1 MYAKSNIKVTT
12 PRTKSVWTG
21 IFVTSWIVGVTFLI
35 GSVLLFRGGSA
46 LEGKVHNGHYFVTK
60 GTYSFEVS
68 HSMFML
74 SYFHHLVWIVLTVMS
89 AVMYVFVAMQ
99 TQDLK
104 WIESK
109 KSN

>member
-1 MYAKSNIKVTT
+1 M
-12 PRTKSVWTG
+12 
-21 IFVTSWIVGVTFLI
+21 
-35 GSVLLFRGGSA
+35 
-46 LEGKVHNGHYFVTK
+46 EGKVHNGHYFVTK

-74 SYFHHLVWIVLTVMS
+74 SYVHGLVWIILTVIF
-89 AVMYVFVAMQ
+89 AVMYVFVAIQ
-99 TQDLK
+99 TKDLK